1 MLTLTTNEKET
12 IAKMQELL
20 DMPGEKAKEL
30 LESNQY
36 PIDSE
41 VESITLEIEKYIKP
55 GVTTKQLDKIAYE
68 FILKNNAKPSFLH
81 YGGFPA
87 SICASKNEVVVHGFP
102 DNTPLVEGDIISI
115 DVGACYKGYHGDS
128 ARTFPVGK
136 ISDTKQKLIDVTK
149 QSFFEGIKNIKAGN
163 TVGDISS
170 QVQRYVEK
178 HGCGVVREMVG
189 HGVGKNLHED
199 PQVPNYG
206 RKGTGVRLRE
216 GMTLAIEPMINM
228 GTWEV
233 NVLDDG
239 WTVVTADGAYSAH
252 YENTVLITKGEPE
265 LLTFTGNM

>member
-1 MLTLTTNEKET
+1 MIKIKTDKEV
-12 IAKMQELL
+12 ELL
-20 DMPGEKAKEL
+20 RRAGE
-30 LESNQY
+30 
-36 PIDSE
+36 
-41 VESITLEIEKYIKP
+41 ITRNTLLEIEKHIKP

-102 DNTPLVEGDIISI
+102 DDIPLVEGDIISI

-178 HGCGVVREMVG
+178 HGFGVVREMVG
-189 HGVGKNLHED
+189 HGVGKDLHED
-199 PQVPNYG
+199 PNVPNYG
-206 RKGTGVRLRE
+206 YAGLGPKLRPN
-216 GMTLAIEPMINM
+216 MVIAIEPMVNAGSYEIDIN
-228 GTWEV
+228 
-233 NVLDDG
+233 G
-239 WTVVTADGAYSAH
+239 WSVVTKDKQPSAH
-252 YENTVLITKGEPE
+252 YENTVLITETGVEI
-265 LLTFTGNM
+265 LT

>member
-1 MLTLTTNEKET
+1 MIKIKTDKEV
-12 IAKMQELL
+12 ELL
-20 DMPGEKAKEL
+20 RRAGE
-30 LESNQY
+30 
-36 PIDSE
+36 
-41 VESITLEIEKYIKP
+41 ITRNTLLEIEKHIKP

-102 DNTPLVEGDIISI
+102 DDEPLVEGDIISI

-178 HGCGVVREMVG
+178 HGFGVVREMVG
-189 HGVGKNLHED
+189 HGVGKDLHED
-199 PQVPNYG
+199 PNVPNYG
-206 RKGTGVRLRE
+206 YAGLGPKLKPNMVI
-216 GMTLAIEPMINM
+216 AIEPMVTAGSYEIDIN
-228 GTWEV
+228 
-233 NVLDDG
+233 G
-239 WTVVTADGAYSAH
+239 WSVVTKDKQPSAH
-252 YENTVLITKGEPE
+252 YENTVLITETGVEI
-265 LLTFTGNM
+265 LT